1 MTLAAPSSAPSH
13 HTRWPIFGALVAG
26 VAIVASLWFIVLS
39 DPKGEAVPASGGRYV
54 EGVTRP
60 PERMNPLFA
69 SANPTDGDLAS
80 LMFSGLVRLA
90 PDGIPQPDLAERWE
104 ISGNG
109 TVYVFH
115 LRKGVAWH
123 GEDAAP
129 VTSDDVV
136 FTFRAISDPGFKG
149 DPVLAQLMQ
158 GVVVTAR
165 DESVVEFRLEQAY
178 APFLAYLTVG
188 VLPEHLL
195 RDLDANALFNAPFNS
210 QPVGTGPYMYGGRT
224 GDGVVL
230 KANPTYHFGPPHIS
244 TLEFRVYDDD
254 SALTEALRGG
264 QIDGALLGPN
274 VPPQDIA
281 LLRGDVRF
289 VLHDL
294 QTTSMLMMYVDTRS
308 PLFADRDVR
317 LALVRGLNVRSLIDD
332 KAGGRGV
339 EAATGIAT
347 GSWAHSKMEVPGF
360 SPGAAASALE
370 IAGWQRGS
378 DGIRR
383 KGDVRFAFAIS
394 TSNDPR
400 RVALAEDIARQWR
413 AIGASVEVQ
422 ALAADT
428 YLEEHVLARQFE
440 AALVE
445 IDSGPDP
452 DPYPF
457 WHSTQIAP
465 PGRNLSGYSE
475 PAMDDVLERARQTT
489 DVDRRRERY
498 ELFQGYLIAAAPAV
512 PLFTPVLTYAQA
524 GQTRGFEPSVL
535 FTPASRFANV
545 NAWYLRTRVE

>member
-1 MTLAAPSSAPSH
+1 
-13 HTRWPIFGALVAG
+13 
-26 VAIVASLWFIVLS
+26 
-39 DPKGEAVPASGGRYV
+39 
-54 EGVTRP
+54 
-60 PERMNPLFA
+60 MNPLFA
-69 SANPTDGDLAS
+69 SSNPTDGDIAS
-80 LMFSGLVRLA
+80 LVFSGLVRLA
-90 PDGIPQPDLAERWE
+90 ADGTPQPDLAERWE

-109 TVYVFH
+109 TVYAFH
-115 LRKGVAWH
+115 LRKGVAWQ
-123 GEDAAP
+123 GEEAAP

-149 DPVLAQLMQ
+149 DPALAQLMQ

-165 DESVVEFRLEQAY
+165 DESTVEFQLEQAY

-195 RDLDANALFNAPFNS
+195 RELDANSLYNAPFNAR
-210 QPVGTGPYMYGGRT
+210 PVGTGPYAFAGRT

-230 KANPTYHFGPPHIS
+230 KANPTYHFGPPRIS
-244 TLEFRVYDDD
+244 TLEFRVYNGE
-254 SALTEALRGG
+254 SELTEALRRGE
-264 QIDGALLGPN
+264 IDGALLGPE
-274 VPPQDIA
+274 VPAQDIA
-281 LLRGDVRF
+281 LLRGDGRF
-289 VLHDL
+289 VLHDV
-294 QTTSMLMMYVDTRS
+294 QTTSMLMLYVDTRS

-317 LALVRGLNVRSLIDD
+317 LALARGLNVRSLIDD
-332 KAGGRGV
+332 KAGGRGI

-347 GSWAHSKMEVPGF
+347 GSWAYNEMEVPGF

-370 IAGWQRGS
+370 VAGWQRGR

-383 KGDVRFAFAIS
+383 KGDVRFAFTIS

-413 AIGASVEVQ
+413 AIGAAVEVQ
-422 ALAADT
+422 ALAEDT

-457 WHSTQIAP
+457 WHSTQIAE
-465 PGRNLSGYSE
+465 PGRNLASFSE
-475 PAMDDVLERARQTT
+475 ATMDNVLERARQTT
-489 DVDRRRERY
+489 DVERRRELY

-512 PLFTPVLTYAQA
+512 PLFTPVLTYAQSA
-524 GQTRGFEPSVL
+524 QTRGFEPSVL